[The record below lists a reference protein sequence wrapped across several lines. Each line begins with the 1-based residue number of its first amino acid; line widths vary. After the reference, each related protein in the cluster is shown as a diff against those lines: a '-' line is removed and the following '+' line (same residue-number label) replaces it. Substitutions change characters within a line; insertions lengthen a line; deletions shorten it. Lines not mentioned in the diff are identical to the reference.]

1 MTTLPNKTDL
11 RQIARTKLASLTPE
25 ENALFDTQITGSFFK
40 AQSFMPQSS
49 IACYM
54 PLKGEVSC
62 RSILQTLT
70 NQSHTVCLPVVIGRK
85 DALAFRQYRTGDLLE
100 RGMMGPLEP
109 SRTAREVIPDVILI
123 PMLGFSRQKYRL
135 GYGSGFYDRTLE
147 AFRRIKPV
155 KTIGLAYSIQ
165 ELDAMPLEAHDIPL
179 DMIIT
184 EKEIII

>member
-1 MTTLPNKTDL
+1 MTSSTTKIDL
-11 RQIARTKLASLTPE
+11 RQEARTKLAALTPE
-25 ENALFDTQITGSFFK
+25 ETALFDTQITSSFFK

-70 NQSHTVCLPVVIGRK
+70 NQSHIICLPAVTGRK
-85 DALAFRQYRTGDLLE
+85 DALSFRQYREGDALE

-109 SRTAREVIPDVILI
+109 TRAAREVIPDIIII
-123 PMLGFSRQKYRL
+123 PMLGFNRDKYRL

-147 AFRRIKPV
+147 AFRRIKPI
-155 KTIGLAYSIQ
+155 KTIGLAYSVQ
-165 ELDAMPLEAHDIPL
+165 ELTSMDIEPHDIPL

-184 EKEIII
+184 EKEIIA